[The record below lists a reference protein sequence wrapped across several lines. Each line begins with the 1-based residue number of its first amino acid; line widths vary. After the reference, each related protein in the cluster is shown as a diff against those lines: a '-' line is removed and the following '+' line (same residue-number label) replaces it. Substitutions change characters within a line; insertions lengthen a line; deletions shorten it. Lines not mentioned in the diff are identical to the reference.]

1 MGSILPGRLKNI
13 GGLGRRLAGGIL
25 AGAVSSS
32 ARFTAAVLG
41 RWRSEAPER
50 KVREIFSGRGFHFLR
65 PHYYLPIPDKADL
78 DAGYHLAGSGLPGL
92 DMNDAA
98 GLGLIEKVFPR
109 YLAEFRERIPL
120 DAGPEGDPKRFFL
133 LNGTFM
139 AVDAQVYY
147 ALIRH
152 FRPARIVEVGGGR
165 SSLLAGIA
173 CGRNREESGR
183 DSRLEVIEPYPGE
196 MFNGE
201 VPALSELLPVKLQEV
216 PLDRFTSLRAGD
228 ILFTDSSHVLRA
240 GNDVQM
246 LYLEIFP
253 RLAPGVLVHV
263 HDVSLPRPYPAA
275 YAENGWYWNE
285 QYLLQAFLAFNSRFE
300 VLWAGNHLLLRYP
313 GKVTATFPEL
323 AAMRERFPQSEP
335 TSFWMRVRP

>member
-1 MGSILPGRLKNI
+1 MGRILPGGLMNI
-13 GGLGRRLAGGIL
+13 GGWGRRLAKGIL
-25 AGAVSSS
+25 TGAVSAS
-32 ARFTAAVLG
+32 ASFTAGVLG
-41 RWRSEAPER
+41 RWRSEVPEQR
-50 KVREIFSGRGFHFLR
+50 VREIFSGRGFHFLR

-78 DAGYHLAGSGLPGL
+78 EAGYHLAGSDLPGL
-92 DMNDAA
+92 DMNDPA
-98 GLGLIEKVFPR
+98 GLELMEKVLPP
-109 YLAEFRERIPL
+109 YLAEFRDRIPL
-120 DAGPEGDPKRFFL
+120 TPETEDDAKRFFL

-152 FRPARIVEVGGGR
+152 FRPGRIVEVGGGR
-165 SSLLAGIA
+165 SSQLAGIA
-173 CGRNREESGR
+173 CRRNWEETGRE
-183 DSRLEVIEPYPGE
+183 SRLEVIEPYPGE
-196 MFNGE
+196 MFHGGF
-201 VPALSELLPVKLQEV
+201 PGLSELLPVKLQEV
-216 PLDRFTSLRAGD
+216 PLDRFTSLREGD

-240 GNDVQM
+240 GNDVQR

-263 HDVSLPRPYPAA
+263 HDVSLPRPYPAV

-313 GKVTATFPEL
+313 GKVTETFPEL

-335 TSFWMRVRP
+335 TSFWIRVRP

>member
-1 MGSILPGRLKNI
+1 MSIGTGWKRPA
-13 GGLGRRLAGGIL
+13 GGLLM
-25 AGAVSSS
+25 GAVSAS

-41 RWRSEAPER
+41 RWHSDVLER
-50 KVREIFSGRGFHFLR
+50 KVREIFSGAGFHFLR
-65 PHYYLPIPDKADL
+65 PHYYLPIPDQADL

-98 GLGLIEKVFPR
+98 GLELMEKVFPR

-120 DAGPEGDPKRFFL
+120 TDGAEGDPKRIFL

-139 AVDAQVYY
+139 AVDAHVYY

-152 FRPARIVEVGGGR
+152 FRPGRIVEVGGGR

-173 CGRNREESGR
+173 CRTNLAESGGE
-183 DSRLEVIEPYPGE
+183 SRLEVIEPYPGE
-196 MFNGE
+196 MFHGGF
-201 VPALSELLPVKLQEV
+201 PGLSELLPVKLQEV
-216 PLDRFTSLRAGD
+216 PLDRFTSLREGD

-240 GNDVQM
+240 GNDVQR

-263 HDVSLPRPYPAA
+263 HDVSLPRPYPAV
-275 YAENGWYWNE
+275 YAENGWHWNE

-313 GKVTATFPEL
+313 RKVTEAFPEL

>member
-1 MGSILPGRLKNI
+1 MGSILPGGVSNI
-13 GGLGRRLAGGIL
+13 GGWGRRLLKGL
-25 AGAVSSS
+25 LTGAVSAS

-41 RWRSEAPER
+41 RWRSDVPER
-50 KVREIFSGRGFHFLR
+50 KVREIFSGAGFHFLR
-65 PHYYLPIPDKADL
+65 PHYYLPIPDQADL

-98 GLGLIEKVFPR
+98 GLELMENVFPR
-109 YLAEFRERIPL
+109 YLAEFRERIPTA
-120 DAGPEGDPKRFFL
+120 AGEEGGPKRFYL
-133 LNGTFM
+133 VNGTFM
-139 AVDAQVYY
+139 AIDAHVYY

-152 FRPARIVEVGGGR
+152 FRPGRIVEVGGGR

-173 CGRNREESGR
+173 CRANLEESGGG
-183 DSRLEVIEPYPGE
+183 SRLEVIEPYPGE
-196 MFNGE
+196 MFHGGF
-201 VPALSELLPVKLQEV
+201 PGLSELLPVKLQEV
-216 PLDRFTSLRAGD
+216 PLDRFTSLREGD

-240 GNDVQM
+240 GNDVQR

-263 HDVSLPRPYPAA
+263 HDVSLPRPYPAV
-275 YAENGWYWNE
+275 YAGNGWYWNE

-300 VLWAGNHLLLRYP
+300 VLWAGNHLLLGYP
-313 GKVTATFPEL
+313 GKVAETFPEL

>member
-1 MGSILPGRLKNI
+1 MRSLLRSAGR
-13 GGLGRRLAGGIL
+13 GLA
-25 AGAVSSS
+25 AAAVAAA

-41 RWRSEAPER
+41 RWRSEVPER
-50 KVREIFSGRGFHFLR
+50 KVREIFTGRGFHFLR
-65 PHYYLPIPDKADL
+65 PHYYLPIPEREDI

-92 DMNDAA
+92 EMNEAA
-98 GLGLIEKVFPR
+98 GLELMEQVLPP

-120 DAGPEGDPKRFFL
+120 GPEAGDDPKRFFL

-147 ALIRH
+147 GLIRH
-152 FRPARIVEVGGGR
+152 FRPGRIVEVGGGR
-165 SSLLAGIA
+165 SSVLAGIA
-173 CGRNREESGR
+173 CLRNRDETGAEP
-183 DSRLEVIEPYPGE
+183 RLEVIEPYPGD
-196 MFNGE
+196 MFRGGF
-201 VPALSELLPVKLQEV
+201 PGLSELLPVKVQEV
-216 PLDRFTSLRAGD
+216 PLERFTSLRGGD

-240 GNDVQM
+240 GNDVQR

-263 HDVSLPRPYPAA
+263 HDVSLPRPYPSV
-275 YAENGWYWNE
+275 YFENGWYWNE

-300 VLWAGNHLLLRYP
+300 VLWPGNHLMIRFPDRIL
-313 GKVTATFPEL
+313 AAFPEFL
-323 AAMRERFPQSEP
+323 KMRELYPQSEP